1 MKVSVVICSYS
12 MDLYDNFCDAVD
24 SILSQ
29 TYSDVELVI
38 VIDGTRRLYERVRS
52 EFGGRD
58 DCLIHCNDEN
68 QGVSYSRTKGA
79 ELASGDVVAF
89 IDDDAIAE
97 PDWVAKLVEVYEST
111 DALAVGGR
119 MVGNWVAGRPSFLP
133 VEFNWLVG
141 VTYPGFA
148 SAGEEV
154 RNTFESNI
162 SFRRDVFLELGGFDT
177 DFGPT
182 ADSYSHSEG
191 AEIGTRL
198 QATYGR
204 GVVYAPEAVV
214 QHTIFEHRTQL
225 RWLLRRAFDQGV
237 SKRQME
243 TIATESTNEELGYL
257 QYLFGERVPKRILSV
272 GSRDAVKD
280 IVQLLMLVVLTTCVC
295 VGYLYSILIEMCRNI
310 QKSFGLF

>member
-1 MKVSVVICSYS
+1 
-12 MDLYDNFCDAVD
+12 
-24 SILSQ
+24 
-29 TYSDVELVI
+29 VI

-52 EFGGRD
+52 EFGNRD

-141 VTYPGFA
+141 VTHPGSA

-162 SFRRDVFLELGGFDT
+162 SFRRDIFLELGGFDT
-177 DFGPT
+177 SLGPT
-182 ADSYSHSEG
+182 AESYSHSEG

-198 QATYGR
+198 QEEYGC
-204 GVVYAPEAVV
+204 GVVYAPQAVV
-214 QHTIFEHRTQL
+214 RHTIFEHRIQL
-225 RWLLRRAFDQGV
+225 IWLLQRAFEQGV

-243 TIATESTNEELGYL
+243 RTVSTSTDEEYSYL
-257 QYLFGERVPKRILSV
+257 QQLATERVPRRVRKLVSSPSV
-272 GSRDAVKD
+272 TDA
-280 IVQLLMLVVLTTCVC
+280 VQLLMLFVFTGCVGC
-295 VGYLYSILIEMCRNI
+295 GYLYAIAGEMR
-310 QKSFGLF
+310 

>member
-38 VIDGTRRLYERVRS
+38 VIDGTRRLYERVRL
-52 EFGGRD
+52 EFGDRD

-141 VTYPGFA
+141 VTHPGSA

-162 SFRRDVFLELGGFDT
+162 SFRRDIFLELGGFDT
-177 DFGPT
+177 SLGPT
-182 ADSYSHSEG
+182 AESYSHSEG

-198 QATYGR
+198 QEEYGC
-204 GVVYAPEAVV
+204 GVVYAPQAVV
-214 QHTIFEHRTQL
+214 RHTIFEHRIQL
-225 RWLLRRAFDQGV
+225 IWLLQRAFEQGV

-243 TIATESTNEELGYL
+243 RTVSTSTDEEYSYL
-257 QYLFGERVPKRILSV
+257 QQLATERVPRRVRKLVSSPSV
-272 GSRDAVKD
+272 TDA
-280 IVQLLMLVVLTTCVC
+280 VQLLMLFVFTGCVGC
-295 VGYLYSILIEMCRNI
+295 GYLYAIAGEMR
-310 QKSFGLF
+310 